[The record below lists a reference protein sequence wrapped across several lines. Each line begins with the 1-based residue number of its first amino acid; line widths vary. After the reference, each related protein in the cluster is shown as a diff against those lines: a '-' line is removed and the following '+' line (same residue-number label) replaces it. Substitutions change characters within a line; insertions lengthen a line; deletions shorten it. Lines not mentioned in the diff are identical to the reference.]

1 MSLTLYKN
9 KEIVWTAMYH
19 LMKGGTFF
27 VNVHNTVGASSPPAN
42 DADEADWYP
51 SGAIYTYW
59 LGSDYSLGERLVN
72 IFLYQVIRHMI
83 RPSRTGQI
91 ILKFHLW

>member
-1 MSLTLYKN
+1 
-9 KEIVWTAMYH
+9 MYH

-59 LGSDYSLGERLVN
+59 LGSDYSPNELNSGGTAGQHISLSSN
-72 IFLYQVIRHMI
+72 PAYDKTLTIRTNY
-83 RPSRTGQI
+83 PQI
-91 ILKFHLW
+91 SFEVV